1 VSHGRPQLG
10 YGPRVDASVSPA
22 ILARAVEL
30 LHAGRLVA
38 FPTETVYGLGADA
51 SSPAAVARIFEAKG
65 RPADHPLIVHLADA
79 DAIDAW
85 AVDVPLL
92 ARTLA
97 AACWPGPLTLV
108 LRRSSAV
115 PDALTGGLPTVGL
128 RVPAHPVALALL
140 RAFGGGIAAPS
151 ANRFGT
157 VSPTTAAHVR
167 ESLGDRVD
175 LVLDGGP
182 STVGVESTIVDL
194 SGGEPAI
201 LRPGGLPREV
211 LEAIAGV
218 PLPIREGGEVRA
230 PGMLAAHYAPDARLE
245 LVEPAAQ
252 PRRAA
257 KLRGEGRTV
266 GVLAFAPGGPIED
279 ATIVELGSNEEDAAR
294 RLYAAIRELDVT
306 CDVILA
312 WPPGEHGLGL
322 AIGDRLRRAAAGS
335 DRGA

>member
-1 VSHGRPQLG
+1 MPGGRDPRDPELG
-10 YGPRVDASVSPA
+10 YGPRVDPSVSPA

-30 LHAGRLVA
+30 LRAGRLVA

-51 SSPAAVARIFEAKG
+51 SNPDAVARIFEAKG
-65 RPADHPLIVHLADA
+65 RPADHPLIVHLAAA

-85 AVDVPLL
+85 AVDVPPL

-108 LRRSSAV
+108 LRRSASV
-115 PDALTGGLPTVGL
+115 PDAVTGGLPTVGL
-128 RVPAHPVALALL
+128 RVPAHPVALRLL

-194 SGGEPAI
+194 SGDAPAI

-252 PRRAA
+252 AHA
-257 KLRGEGRTV
+257 GRH
-266 GVLAFAPGGPIED
+266 
-279 ATIVELGSNEEDAAR
+279 AAR
-294 RLYAAIRELDVT
+294 RGPHGRGARLHARRADRGRHGRR
-306 CDVILA
+306 
-312 WPPGEHGLGL
+312 PGLERGGGR
-322 AIGDRLRRAAAGS
+322 ATALRRDPRARR
-335 DRGA
+335 DV